1 MRLHIRGPG
10 VRFNCRGI
18 AAFYG
23 NWIMRVNKL
32 FTFLISLGLAV
43 ILAGCTSQESKDS
56 LAAEKERQRM
66 IDRKND
72 AIEDAIDN
80 LPRWAKKVP
89 KPDSVGIYGLGI
101 SDSSDLSMAIRK
113 SLMQAEFAVAS
124 AYQNEL
130 SGSDRLYSTE
140 GPAGAQVQYQGLID
154 KLIQRV
160 PIVGYAVREQKIQA
174 FEGKYQVLTLLHMPY
189 DEYNQAL
196 RSQRAKAQSQEMKDA
211 FDDLERRL
219 DKRRAEELGYSNT
232 ENKKLNDE
240 ILTAPVP
247 DGRNKTTASITIDQD
262 DGI

>member
-1 MRLHIRGPG
+1 MHIRGPG

-32 FTFLISLGLAV
+32 FTFLISLGLAAV
-43 ILAGCTSQESKDS
+43 LAGCTSQETKDS

-72 AIEDAIDN
+72 AIEDAIDD

-89 KPDSVGIYGLGI
+89 KPDAVGIYGFGMA
-101 SDSSDLSMAIRK
+101 DSTNLQLAIRK
-113 SLMQAEFAVAS
+113 SLMQAEFSVAA
-124 AYQNEL
+124 AYQQEI
-130 SGSDRLYSTE
+130 SGSERLYNSDNA
-140 GPAGAQVQYQGLID
+140 AGVNVQYQGLID

-174 FEGKYQVLTLLHMPY
+174 FEGRYQVLTLLHMPY

-211 FDDLERRL
+211 FDDLERRI
-219 DKRRAEELGYSNT
+219 DKRRAEELGYSNS
-232 ENKKLNDE
+232 ENKKLNNE

>member
-1 MRLHIRGPG
+1 
-10 VRFNCRGI
+10 
-18 AAFYG
+18 
-23 NWIMRVNKL
+23 MRVNKL
-32 FTFLISLGLAV
+32 FTFLISLGLAAV
-43 ILAGCTSQESKDS
+43 LAGCTSQETQDS

-72 AIEDAIDN
+72 AIDDVIDD

-101 SDSSDLSMAIRK
+101 GDSGDLAMAMRK

-124 AYQNEL
+124 SYQQEL
-130 SGSDRLYSTE
+130 SGSERLYSVD
-140 GPAGAQVQYQGLID
+140 GAAGANVQYQGLID

-160 PIVGYAVREQKIQA
+160 PIVGYSVREQKIQA
-174 FEGKYQVLTLLHMPY
+174 FEGRYQVLTLLHMPY

-196 RSQRAKAQSQEMKDA
+196 RSQRAKSQSQEMKEA

-219 DKRRAEELGYSNT
+219 DKRRAEELGYTNT
-232 ENKKLNDE
+232 ETKNAKDE
-240 ILTAPVP
+240 SLADHVQ
-247 DGRNKTTASITIDQD
+247 DGRNKTTASITIDQG